1 MGSISSRRCFGSV
14 NTVYS
19 VKVVV
24 SYVYKGMEG
33 YGSYECNHIYGR
45 VENMVGAVGI
55 CSTNTYRNAGHW
67 KAPRPKSRRYSASL
81 DIFIFIAQTYNIIQ
95 NFIIIYNMRTYVSTK
110 KNILA

>member
-1 MGSISSRRCFGSV
+1 MIPEIVGWGLYLVVGAPGLSTPYI
-14 NTVYS
+14 

-55 CSTNTYRNAGHW
+55 CSTNTYRNSGHW
-67 KAPRPKSRRYSASL
+67 KAPRPKS
-81 DIFIFIAQTYNIIQ
+81 
-95 NFIIIYNMRTYVSTK
+95 
-110 KNILA
+110 